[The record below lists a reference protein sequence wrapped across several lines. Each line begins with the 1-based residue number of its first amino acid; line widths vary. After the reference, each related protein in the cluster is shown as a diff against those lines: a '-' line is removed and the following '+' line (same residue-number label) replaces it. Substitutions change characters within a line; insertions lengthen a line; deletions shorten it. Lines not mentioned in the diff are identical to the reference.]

1 MVVLCV
7 RASRLWMLVLVMLNG
22 QYLWLQL
29 DVSGLVMI
37 VDDDT

>member
-7 RASRLWMLVLVMLNG
+7 RASRLWMLVLVVSNG